1 MDQKKTFV
9 VSTAIVYANASPH
22 IGFALEQIYCDA
34 MARAARLRGQR
45 VTFMTGT
52 DEHGQ
57 KIARKAE
64 DAEKDPQTFTDEI
77 AEEYRA
83 LAAKLSISYT
93 DFIRTTEP
101 RHRASVEAFWE
112 RVMNNG
118 YIEKRTYRGLYC
130 VGCEAFKTEKDL
142 VDGKCPDHLVAP
154 EMVEDE
160 NYFFLLSKFGDRL
173 NALYAERPDFV
184 YPEEKFNEVK
194 QMVAGGLE
202 DISISRSTKFLT
214 WGIPVPGDASQVIYV
229 WFDALVNYLTVL
241 GFPDDSYADRWP
253 ASWHIVGKEINRFHT
268 VLWPAM
274 LMAAGIE
281 VPSRVGVHGWIHVD
295 GQKMSKTIGNVIAPQ
310 DLLETFGLDG
320 MRYLLLRYIPFN
332 GDGDYSDH
340 RFRERYDSDLANNL
354 GNLVFRVS
362 NMLMKYRDGVVPAQ
376 ASSVISID
384 DISARY
390 QAAIA
395 SLSFDQALGIVW
407 TELID
412 AANKLIEETK
422 PWTLA
427 KEGKE
432 SELNDVLYRCLE
444 TLRLIAWMIRPCM
457 PGTSDALLDQLGQ
470 TSDRDS
476 VTWSAVMHWGVLEPG
491 SKVALGQ
498 PMFPRLATTEST

>member
-22 IGFALEQIYCDA
+22 IGFGLELLFCDA
-34 MARAARLRGQR
+34 MARYARLKGQR

-57 KIARKAE
+57 KIARKAA
-64 DAEKDPQTFTDEI
+64 DAGKDPQTFTDEVS
-77 AEEYRA
+77 EQYRS
-83 LAAKLSISYT
+83 LAQDLSVSNT

-101 RHRASVEAFWE
+101 RHYRAVEAFWE

-118 YIEKRTYRGLYC
+118 FIEKRVYRGQYC

-142 VDGKCPDHLVAP
+142 VDGKCPDHLVVP
-154 EMVEDE
+154 EFVEDE

-194 QMVAGGLE
+194 QMVASGLE
-202 DISISRSTKFLT
+202 DVSISRSTKFLT

-241 GFPDDSYADRWP
+241 GFPDDAYLERWP

-268 VLWPAM
+268 ILWPAM
-274 LMAAGIE
+274 LMAAGIDL
-281 VPSRVGVHGWIHVD
+281 PSRVGVHGWIHVD
-295 GQKMSKTIGNVIAPQ
+295 GQKMSKTIGNVIAPH
-310 DLLETFGLDG
+310 DLLDTFGLDG
-320 MRYLLLRYIPFN
+320 MRYLFLRYIPFN
-332 GDGDYSDH
+332 GDGDYSDQ
-340 RFRERYDSDLANNL
+340 RFRDRYDSDLANNL
-354 GNLVFRVS
+354 GNLIFRVS
-362 NMLMKYRDGVVPAQ
+362 NMLMKYRNGIVPQ
-376 ASSVISID
+376 QVGSYLPID
-384 DISARY
+384 DIWSRY
-390 QAAIA
+390 QSAMET
-395 SLSFDQALGIVW
+395 LSFDHALGIIWSEV
-407 TELID
+407 ID
-412 AANKLIEETK
+412 PANKLIDDTK

-432 SELNDVLYRCLE
+432 TELDEVLYRCLE
-444 TLRLIAWMIRPCM
+444 TLRLIAWMIRPFM

-470 TSDRDS
+470 TASRDS
-476 VTWSAVMHWGVLEPG
+476 VTWSAVMHWGVLEMG

-498 PMFPRLATTEST
+498 PMFPRLPQKEVA